1 MKKIFL
7 ILLCVVIALLIYFNL
22 PISRKSLNEV
32 STWCYQ
38 LQGKGGAELK
48 LEELEKLSCDLLVT
62 DYSRTG
68 SEKDEWKKSDV
79 KRLQKSG
86 KTVLSYLSI
95 GEAEEVRFYYKT
107 LNKKLIYSENQDWRG
122 NFKVYFWEREWQEI
136 IFQYVDR
143 IINQGFDGVYLDIID
158 AYFYFGLKENG
169 GLGIR
174 REAAQDMIEFVDKIA
189 RHARFTRN
197 KKDFLVFVQNA
208 SAITQAE
215 SFPKGLSLEGQKL
228 MQTSVPPRTVL
239 KNRYFNSINAIGVE
253 DVFFRGREKNN
264 NPYNPDPFVLKYLEE
279 FKKHGKPIFSIEYI
293 QDEILINQY
302 FKVAQEKGFI
312 PLAVERSL
320 DGSFLRS
327 E

>member
-107 LNKKLIYSENQDWRG
+107 LNKKLIYSENQATGADASLRPKLQQVIKSAEAQQFLFRQRLNPNESLHIRG
-122 NFKVYFWEREWQEI
+122 AEKSCCQSLSWQS
-136 IFQYVDR
+136 
-143 IINQGFDGVYLDIID
+143 
-158 AYFYFGLKENG
+158 
-169 GLGIR
+169 IR
-174 REAAQDMIEFVDKIA
+174 
-189 RHARFTRN
+189 
-197 KKDFLVFVQNA
+197 
-208 SAITQAE
+208 
-215 SFPKGLSLEGQKL
+215 LE
-228 MQTSVPPRTVL
+228 
-239 KNRYFNSINAIGVE
+239 
-253 DVFFRGREKNN
+253 
-264 NPYNPDPFVLKYLEE
+264 
-279 FKKHGKPIFSIEYI
+279 
-293 QDEILINQY
+293 
-302 FKVAQEKGFI
+302 
-312 PLAVERSL
+312 
-320 DGSFLRS
+320 
-327 E
+327 